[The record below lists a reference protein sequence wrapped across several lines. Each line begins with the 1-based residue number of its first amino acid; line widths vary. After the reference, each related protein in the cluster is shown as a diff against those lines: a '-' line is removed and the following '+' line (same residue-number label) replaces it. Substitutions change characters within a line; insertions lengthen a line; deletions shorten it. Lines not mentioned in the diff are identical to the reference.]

1 MESARFDAIAD
12 GRCGDPFAVL
22 GPHTDSGAFVVR
34 AFVPFCD
41 ELLVVDEDEAIVA
54 RAERVHPGGGFT
66 ARMAR
71 APFRYR
77 LRGRFGSTL
86 HTFEDPYRFGPI
98 LGELDAYLIGE
109 GRHERLDEV
118 LGAHVRTIDGVA
130 GTVFAVWAPNA
141 QSVSVVG
148 DVNFWDGRRAPMR
161 LRSECGVW
169 ELFLPGVESGARY
182 KYRIVASD
190 GRELALRRDPF
201 AFASEVRPATASVV
215 YASRYAW
222 NDAAWMDGRAAR
234 LALDAPVA
242 IYEAHLGSWK
252 RHADGSWLSYAELA
266 DTLIPYVVARG
277 FTHLELLPISEHP
290 FDGSWGY
297 QPLGLF
303 APTSRFGAP
312 DDFRAFVD
320 RAHQAGLGVI
330 LDWVPGHFPND
341 DGGLARFDGTALY
354 EHADPRLGM
363 HEEWGTLVFNY
374 GRTEV
379 ANMLEVNAT
388 YWLREFHIDGLRVD
402 AVSSM
407 IYLDYSRKPGEWIPN
422 IFGGNENLDA
432 TAFLRRTNEAA
443 YRAFPA
449 IATIAEEST
458 AFPNVSKPTYMG
470 GLGFGYKWNMGWMHD
485 TLAHFERD
493 PIHRPYHTDEIT
505 FGLVYAFSENYVLP
519 LSHDEVVHGK
529 RSLLGRM
536 PGEGRSAF
544 ANLRL
549 LLGIMYAHP
558 GKKLLFMGSE
568 FGARREW
575 NHDGELAWDE
585 ANADAHRGVTALI
598 DDLNRLYRGTPALY
612 ERDARAD
619 GFAWIDY
626 SDAVGGIVAFERFG
640 ENGAV
645 AVAVA
650 NFSGASRL
658 RYRIGVGR
666 PGTYRVALDSD
677 DARYWGNGIAQAGSL
692 ATDAQPMHGRAQS
705 LELDIPAFGMLVL
718 VPEQA

>member
-1 MESARFDAIAD
+1 MMESARFDALVD

-22 GPHTDSGAFVVR
+22 GPHNDENDFVVR
-34 AFVPFCD
+34 AFAPLCD
-41 ELLVVDEDEAIVA
+41 ELLVVDDDETIVA
-54 RAERVHPGGGFT
+54 RAERVHPGGGFS
-66 ARMAR
+66 ARMPR

-77 LRGRFGSTL
+77 LRGRWGSTL
-86 HTFEDPYRFGPI
+86 HTFDDPYRFGPI

-109 GRHERLDEV
+109 GRHERLDAV
-118 LGAHVRTIDGVA
+118 LGAHPRTIDGVA

-148 DVNFWDGRRAPMR
+148 DFNFWDGRRAPMR
-161 LRSECGVW
+161 LRRECGVW
-169 ELFLPGVESGARY
+169 ELFLPAVGAGARY
-182 KYRIVASD
+182 KYRIVAGD
-190 GRELALRRDPF
+190 GSELALRRDPF

-215 YASRYAW
+215 YESRYEW
-222 NDAAWMDGRAAR
+222 NDAAWMDGRATK
-234 LALDAPVA
+234 LALDAPIAV
-242 IYEAHLGSWK
+242 YEAHLGSWK
-252 RHADGSWLSYAELA
+252 RHADASWLTYAELA
-266 DTLIPYVVARG
+266 ETLIPYVVERG
-277 FTHLELLPISEHP
+277 FTHLELMPVSEHP

-303 APTSRFGAP
+303 APTSRFGSP

-320 RAHQAGLGVI
+320 RAHQAGIGVI

-341 DGGLARFDGTALY
+341 DGGLGRFDGTALY

-363 HEEWGTLVFNY
+363 HEEWGTLVFNF

-379 ANMLEVNAT
+379 ANMLVVNAT

-407 IYLDYSRKPGEWIPN
+407 IYLD
-422 IFGGNENLDA
+422 A
-432 TAFLRRTNEAA
+432 TAFLRRTNEAV
-443 YRAFPA
+443 YRAFPE

-458 AFPNVSKPTYMG
+458 AFPGVSKPTYAG

-485 TLAHFERD
+485 TLMHFERD
-493 PIHRPYHTDEIT
+493 PIYRPYHTDEIT

-536 PGEGRSAF
+536 PGEDRSAF

-549 LLGIMYAHP
+549 LLCVMYAHP
-558 GKKLLFMGSE
+558 GKKLWVMGSE

-585 ANADAHRGVTALI
+585 AGAEAHRGVTALI
-598 DDLNRLYRGTPALY
+598 DDLNRLYRDTPALY

-626 SDAVGGIVAFERFG
+626 SDTEGGIVAFERFG

-650 NFSGASRL
+650 NFSGARRT
-658 RYRIGVGR
+658 RYRVGVGR
-666 PGTYRVALDSD
+666 GGAYRIALDSD
-677 DARYWGNGIAQAGSL
+677 DARYWGNGSGRSGAL
-692 ATDAQPMHGRAQS
+692 HTEPQPMHGRAQS